1 MSECPY
7 LIFSANVEPNG
18 DRAPS
23 YAEVTRQNR
32 PTGPVAATEQR
43 GSSRSEMTPEE
54 RTERSPQKSPV
65 KSPSAQQK
73 SSRSHRAKES
83 PSHLGK
89 SPESR
94 TEKRDRHERHRESDV
109 PASRLVS
116 LGRALFARS

>member
-1 MSECPY
+1 MKSNHPVSECPY
-7 LIFSANVEPNG
+7 LIFNVNVAPNG

-32 PTGPVAATEQR
+32 PAGSMGATEQR

-54 RTERSPQKSPV
+54 RPERRSQKSPV

-83 PSHLGK
+83 PSHRGK

-94 TEKRDRHERHRESDV
+94 TEKRDRHERHRESE
-109 PASRLVS
+109 R
-116 LGRALFARS
+116 